1 MQHCHKKGL
10 KILTVLFIPD
20 KWQKYATSMELQAEV
35 WPAVMCLSILTVSGN
50 NEAVL
55 TLEFS

>member
-1 MQHCHKKGL
+1 MLTCSTATKKGL

-35 WPAVMCLSILTVSGN
+35 
-50 NEAVL
+50 
-55 TLEFS
+55 